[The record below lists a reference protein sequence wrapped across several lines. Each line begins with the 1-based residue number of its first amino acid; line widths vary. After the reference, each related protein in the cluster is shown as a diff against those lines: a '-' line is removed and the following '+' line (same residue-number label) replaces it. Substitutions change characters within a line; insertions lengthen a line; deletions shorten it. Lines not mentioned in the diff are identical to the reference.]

1 VKVSLTALIL
11 WAAGFIVHAALLT
24 VLLWRGHW
32 KRFPIFT
39 VLMGYNAVR
48 TVVLASLYLQ
58 SGMSADYARAYWIA
72 SYIDLALQLGIVYEL
87 ARLVFRPAGQWVQEG
102 RKMFLLLGILG
113 AAAAA
118 VIAGKMHPGNRHSLN
133 SWLEAGNLFSAMLI
147 LELVASMLFSSAR
160 LGLVGTSHVTRLVQG
175 WSIWAI
181 ADLIA
186 EGAFSYSGQSR
197 PGFDYLRTGTYF
209 CVTIYWIITLWR
221 PEPKRRTLSPEMQ
234 GYLDTLQ
241 GQLQSELKRVS
252 SIEKH

>member
-1 VKVSLTALIL
+1 MTVPLTALVL

-24 VLLWRGHW
+24 VLIWRGHW

-39 VLMGYNAVR
+39 VLMGYNALR
-48 TVVLASLYLQ
+48 TVVLASLWRFGTLHE
-58 SGMSADYARAYWIA
+58 YARAYWIA
-72 SYIDLALQLGIVYEL
+72 SYIDLALQLGIIYEL
-87 ARLVFRPAGQWVQEG
+87 ARVVFRPAGQWVQEG
-102 RKMFLLLGILG
+102 RKMFVLLGVLG

-118 VIAGKMHPGNRHSLN
+118 VIACKMHPGNPHSLN

-160 LGLVGTSHVTRLVQG
+160 LGLVGTSYVMRLAQG

-186 EGAFSYSGQSR
+186 EGAYSHFGQSK
-197 PGFDYLRTGTYF
+197 PAFDYLRTGTYF

-221 PEPKRRTLSPEMQ
+221 PEPKRRTIDPELQ
-234 GYLDTLQ
+234 AYLESLQ

-252 SIEKH
+252 SLDKK